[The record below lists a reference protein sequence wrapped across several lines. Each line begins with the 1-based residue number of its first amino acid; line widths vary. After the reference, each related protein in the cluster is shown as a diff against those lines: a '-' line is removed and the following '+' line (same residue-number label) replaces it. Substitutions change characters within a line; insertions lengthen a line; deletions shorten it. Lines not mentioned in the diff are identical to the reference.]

1 MISKYNHKEL
11 NWIDLESPRIEEIE
25 HILEQYPIPNNIKEK
40 ILSGYEN
47 DHVDVNYDYIY
58 ASLSGKYLFFVND
71 DFFLTIHKE
80 PMRAFSEFSNEIE
93 LDVVGS
99 EKINNH
105 KLLFAYLLKNI
116 QINNHKDL
124 EDNHKD
130 IESSFKQ
137 IENLKNIL
145 NKNKIKIQR
154 QFYII
159 ISLILL
165 LIIFIWL

>member
-1 MISKYNHKEL
+1 MISKYNHKDL

-25 HILEQYPIPNNIKEK
+25 HILEQYPIPSNIKER
-40 ILSGYEN
+40 IVNEFGV
-47 DHVDVNYDYIY
+47 DHVDVNFDYIY
-58 ASLSGKYLFFVND
+58 ASIANKYIFFVND
-71 DFFLTIHKE
+71 NFFLTIHTE
-80 PMRAFSEFSNEIE
+80 PIKAFSEFSSEVE
-93 LDVVGS
+93 LDVVGN

-116 QINNHKDL
+116 QINNHT
-124 EDNHKD
+124 EIENNHQY
-130 IESSFKQ
+130 IESNLKH
-137 IENLKNIL
+137 IENLNNIL
-145 NKNKIKIQR
+145 NKNKIKIKR